1 MFQMELNN
9 KPKTMN
15 KILNYVVIN
24 LLLAKNIHINDSE
37 CKTLTVPKL
46 ENCYIDGKNKTTLW
60 KKCIVPSD
68 IIDFAMLPAERLL
81 IGYVMSPPGPGC
93 SKVG

>member
-1 MFQMELNN
+1 
-9 KPKTMN
+9 MN

-46 ENCYIDGKNKTTLW
+46 GNCYIDGKNKTTL
-60 KKCIVPSD
+60 
-68 IIDFAMLPAERLL
+68 
-81 IGYVMSPPGPGC
+81 
-93 SKVG
+93 